1 MKSGNKVFVNMTHH
15 EIVDPFEQ
23 KPIPIEDQEKYG
35 SSETG
40 VRIPLSLGDVRED
53 SDKKGEPVQ
62 VYDFIFNPDTI
73 KNAQK
78 TAGFRQAMVELSFN
92 YVS

>member
-1 MKSGNKVFVNMTHH
+1 
-15 EIVDPFEQ
+15 
-23 KPIPIEDQEKYG
+23 
-35 SSETG
+35 
-40 VRIPLSLGDVRED
+40 LSLGDVRED